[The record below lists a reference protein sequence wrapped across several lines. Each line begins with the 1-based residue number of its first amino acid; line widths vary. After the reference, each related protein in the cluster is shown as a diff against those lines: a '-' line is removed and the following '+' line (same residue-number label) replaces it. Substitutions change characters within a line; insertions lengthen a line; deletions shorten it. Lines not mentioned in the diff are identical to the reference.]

1 MKFSLFETAILNLN
15 VKINIK
21 IKSWFVFV
29 ILWTLYI
36 LINIFNASSYLFYC
50 ISIILVIELYV
61 FKIS

>member
-29 ILWTLYI
+29 ILWILYI